1 MTGDRMRFNG
11 FSEGKL
17 RSVRIPEQFFRE
29 LLLEMD
35 DAGELRLVLYVF
47 WRLERMEGNF
57 RYLQWS
63 SLLVDRTLLQ
73 SYPSPAALEQ
83 ALEQA
88 IARGILLSAS
98 LPIQG
103 AQETLVFLNNARG
116 QAALQAIERGDWRL
130 TGDERQPLAVYSER
144 PNIFQLYE
152 SNIGTL
158 TPMIAEALQDAE
170 KTYPADWIEDAIR
183 ISVENNK
190 RNWRYVEAI
199 LKRWQEGGR
208 DGKTKRS
215 EQRADRESDQ
225 DRRDTADAR
234 RRYGE
239 WDQERRG

>member
-1 MTGDRMRFNG
+1 MSFSG

-29 LLLEMD
+29 LLMEMD
-35 DAGELRLVLYVF
+35 DPGELRLVLYVF

-63 SLLVDRTLLQ
+63 TLLADHALLK
-73 SYPSPAALEQ
+73 SYTSRAELEQ
-83 ALEQA
+83 ALERA
-88 IARGILLSAS
+88 VVRGVLLKAS
-98 LPIQG
+98 LPFEEG
-103 AQETLVFLNNARG
+103 QETLVFLNNARG

-130 TGDERQPLAVYSER
+130 TGDARKPLAVYAER

-170 KTYPADWIEDAIR
+170 NTYPADWIQDAVR
-183 ISVENNK
+183 IAVENNK

-208 DGKTKRS
+208 DGKKEKS
-215 EQRADRESDQ
+215 ERGSVREGEQ
-225 DRRDTADAR
+225 DRRDTQEAR
-234 RRYGE
+234 RRYAE
-239 WDQERRG
+239 WEQKRRE

>member
-1 MTGDRMRFNG
+1 MKFYG
-11 FSEGKL
+11 FSEGQT

-29 LLLEMD
+29 LLLGMD
-35 DAGELRLVLYVF
+35 DAGELRLVLYIF
-47 WRLERMEGNF
+47 WRLEHMEGNF
-57 RYLQWS
+57 RYLRWS
-63 SLLVDRTLLQ
+63 SLLADQNLLE
-73 SYPSPAALEQ
+73 SYTAPAALKQ
-83 ALEQA
+83 AVDQA
-88 IARGILLSAS
+88 IERGILLSAYVPVEES
-98 LPIQG
+98 
-103 AQETLVFLNNARG
+103 QERLLFLNNARG

-130 TGDERQPLAVYSER
+130 TGDARQPLAVYTQR

-170 KTYPADWIEDAIR
+170 KTYPAEWIEDAIR

-208 DGKTKRS
+208 DGKKKRT
-215 EQRADRESDQ
+215 DRESERESDT
-225 DRRDTADAR
+225 DRRDSAEAR

-239 WDQERRG
+239 WDQERRD

>member
-1 MTGDRMRFNG
+1 MKFDG

-35 DAGELRLVLYVF
+35 EAGELRLVLYVF
-47 WRLERMEGNF
+47 WRLERMEGSF
-57 RYLQWS
+57 RFLRWS
-63 SLLVDRTLLQ
+63 SLLADRVLLQ
-73 SYPSPAALEQ
+73 SFAEREALEQ
-83 ALEQA
+83 ALERA
-88 IARGILLSAS
+88 VGRGILLSAI
-98 LPIQG
+98 LPLEEE
-103 AQETLVFLNNARG
+103 QERLIFLNNARG
-116 QAALQAIERGDWRL
+116 QAALQAIEKGEWRL
-130 TGDERQPLAVYSER
+130 TGDERQPLAVYTER
-144 PNIFQLYE
+144 PNIFKLYE

-183 ISVENNK
+183 IAVKNNK
-190 RNWRYVEAI
+190 RNWHYVEAI

-208 DGKTKRS
+208 DGKTQKSERERS
-215 EQRADRESDQ
+215 GEGDQ
-225 DRRDTADAR
+225 DRRDPAEAR